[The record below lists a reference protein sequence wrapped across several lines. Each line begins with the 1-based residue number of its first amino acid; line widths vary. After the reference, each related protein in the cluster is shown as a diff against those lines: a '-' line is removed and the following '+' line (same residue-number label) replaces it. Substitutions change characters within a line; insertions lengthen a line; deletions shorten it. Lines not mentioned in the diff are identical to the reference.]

1 MEFKSTLRPSQ
12 IAGTWYTSEPIA
24 LSNQIDNFINDAK
37 VTEEDI
43 HGKVIGLAAPHAGH
57 RFSGKT
63 AGYAY
68 KTIRGDKRDLVVIL
82 SPFHQYFPGDLITT
96 VYQAYSTP
104 LGEIPVDTDALV
116 ELENI
121 LKKSN
126 IPIHQLSNDPEH
138 SLEIQLPF
146 LQRALKVN
154 FKLLPLMIRSRDA
167 HLLEQAAE
175 ALFNVVKD
183 QSFLIIASTDLS
195 HFFPL
200 DIAEVMDAEML
211 RQIKKMN
218 PEGVLSAE
226 KKGSA
231 SACGASAVAV
241 MLWLTKRAGAKEAF
255 ILNYSTSADSTGDKT
270 SVVGYGSAAVTTEKK
285 V

>member
-68 KTIRGDKRDLVVIL
+68 KTIKGDKRDLVVIL

-116 ELENI
+116 ELENT

>member
-1 MEFKSTLRPSQ
+1 MEFKSNSRPSP
-12 IAGTWYTSEPIA
+12 IAGTWYTGEPNA
-24 LSNQIDNFINDAK
+24 LSNQIDSFINDAK

-43 HGKVIGLAAPHAGH
+43 HGKVIGLTAPHAGH

-68 KTIRGDKRDLVVIL
+68 KTIKGDKRDLVVIL

-96 VYQAYSTP
+96 VFQTYSTP
-104 LGEIPVDTDALV
+104 LGEIPVHTDALV
-116 ELENI
+116 ELEKV

-126 IPIHQLSNDPEH
+126 IPIHQINNDPEH

-146 LQRALKVN
+146 LQRALKTD
-154 FKLLPLMIRSRDA
+154 FKLLPLMIRSHDA
-167 HLLEQAAE
+167 HLLKQTAE

-183 QSFLIIASTDLS
+183 QSFVIIASTDLS

-211 RQIKKMN
+211 KRIKQMN

-226 KKGSA
+226 KEGSA

-241 MLWLTKRAGAKEAF
+241 MLWLTKEAGAKETF

-270 SVVGYGSAAVTTEKK
+270 SVVGYGSAAVTI
-285 V
+285 

>member
-1 MEFKSTLRPSQ
+1 MKFKSASRPSQ
-12 IAGTWYTSEPIA
+12 IAGTWYTGEPTA
-24 LSNQIDNFINDAK
+24 LSNQIDTFINNAK
-37 VTEEDI
+37 VSEEDI
-43 HGKVIGLAAPHAGH
+43 RGKVIGLTAPHAGH

-68 KTIRGDKRDLVVIL
+68 KTIKGEKRDLVVIL

-96 VYQAYSTP
+96 AYQAYNTP

-121 LKKSN
+121 LKRSN
-126 IPIHQLSNDPEH
+126 IPIHQIDNDPEH
-138 SLEIQLPF
+138 SIEIQLPF
-146 LQRALKVN
+146 LQRALKEG
-154 FKLLPLMIRSRDA
+154 FKLLPLMIRSHDA
-167 HLLEQAAE
+167 HLLKQTAE
-175 ALFNVVKD
+175 ALFNVIKD

-200 DIAEVMDAEML
+200 DIAEVMDTEML
-211 RQIKKMN
+211 KRIKEMN
-218 PEGVLSAE
+218 PERVLSAE
-226 KKGSA
+226 KEGRA

-241 MLWLTKRAGAKEAF
+241 MLWLTKKAGAKKAY

-270 SVVGYGSAAVTTEKK
+270 SVVGYGSAAVLI
-285 V
+285 

>member
-1 MEFKSTLRPSQ
+1 MEFKSTSRPSP
-12 IAGTWYTSEPIA
+12 IAGTWYTGEPTA
-24 LSNQIDNFINDAK
+24 LSNQIDTFISDANVND
-37 VTEEDI
+37 EDI

-68 KTIRGDKRDLVVIL
+68 KTIKGEKRELVVIL
-82 SPFHQYFPGDLITT
+82 SPFHQYFPGDLIST
-96 VYQAYSTP
+96 VHRTYSTP

-116 ELENI
+116 ELENA
-121 LKKSN
+121 LKKSD
-126 IPIHQLSNDPEH
+126 IPIHQVSNDPEH

-146 LQRALKVN
+146 LQRALKAD
-154 FKLLPLMIRSRDA
+154 FKLLPLMVRSRDA
-167 HLLEQAAE
+167 QLLEQTAE
-175 ALFNVVKD
+175 ALFNVVMD

-211 RQIKKMN
+211 KQIKNMD
-218 PEGVLSAE
+218 PEGVLSVE
-226 KKGSA
+226 KEGRA

-241 MLWLTKRAGAKEAF
+241 MLWLTKKAGAKKAH

-270 SVVGYGSAAVTTEKK
+270 SVVGYGSAAVTL
-285 V
+285 

>member
-1 MEFKSTLRPSQ
+1 MDFKSTSRPSQ
-12 IAGTWYTSEPIA
+12 IAGTWYTGEPTA
-24 LSNQIDNFINDAK
+24 LSNQIDSFVNDAK

-43 HGKVIGLAAPHAGH
+43 HGKVIGLTAPHAGH

-68 KTIRGDKRDLVVIL
+68 KTIKGEKRDLVVIL

-96 VYQAYSTP
+96 GFQAYSTP
-104 LGEIPVDTDALV
+104 LGEIPVDIDALV
-116 ELENI
+116 ELENV
-121 LKKSN
+121 LKKSR
-126 IPIHQLSNDPEH
+126 IPIHQVSNDPEH

-146 LQRALKVN
+146 LQRALKAD

-167 HLLEQAAE
+167 HLLEQTAE

-183 QSFLIIASTDLS
+183 KSFVIIASTDLS

-211 RQIKKMN
+211 KQIKKMD

-226 KKGSA
+226 KDGRA

-241 MLWLTKRAGAKEAF
+241 MLWLTKKVGAKEAF
-255 ILNYSTSADSTGDKT
+255 ILNYSTSADSTGDKM
-270 SVVGYGSAAVTTEKK
+270 SVVGYGSVAVTL
-285 V
+285 

>member
-1 MEFKSTLRPSQ
+1 MEFKSTSRPSP
-12 IAGTWYTSEPIA
+12 IAGTWYTSEPTA
-24 LSNQIDNFINDAK
+24 LSNQIDTFINDAK
-37 VTEEDI
+37 INVEDI
-43 HGKVIGLAAPHAGH
+43 HRKVIGLAAPHAGH

-68 KTIRGDKRDLVVIL
+68 KTIKGEKRDLVVIL
-82 SPFHQYFPGDLITT
+82 SPFHQYFPGDLIST
-96 VYQAYSTP
+96 VYRAYSTP

-116 ELENI
+116 ELENA
-121 LKKSN
+121 LKKSD
-126 IPIHQLSNDPEH
+126 IPIHQVSNDPEH

-146 LQRALKVN
+146 LQRALKAD
-154 FKLLPLMIRSRDA
+154 FKLLPLMVRSRDTQ
-167 HLLEQAAE
+167 LLEQTAE

-211 RQIKKMN
+211 KQIKKMD
-218 PEGVLSAE
+218 PEGVLSVE
-226 KKGSA
+226 KEGRA

-241 MLWLTKRAGAKEAF
+241 MLWLTKKAGAKKAH

-270 SVVGYGSAAVTTEKK
+270 SVVGYGSAAVTL
-285 V
+285 

>member
-1 MEFKSTLRPSQ
+1 MEFKSTSRPSP
-12 IAGTWYTSEPIA
+12 IAGTWYTGEPTA
-24 LSNQIDNFINDAK
+24 LSNQIDSFINDAK
-37 VTEEDI
+37 VTKEDI

-68 KTIRGDKRDLVVIL
+68 KTIKGEKRDLVVIL

-96 VYQAYSTP
+96 NFQAYETP
-104 LGEIPVDTDALV
+104 LGEIPVDTGALV
-116 ELENI
+116 ELEKA
-121 LKKSN
+121 LKKKN
-126 IPIHQLSNDPEH
+126 IPIHQVSNDQEH

-146 LQRALKVN
+146 LQRALKAD
-154 FKLLPLMIRSRDA
+154 FKLLPLMVRSGDA
-167 HLLEQAAE
+167 HLLEQTAE

-183 QSFLIIASTDLS
+183 QSYVIIASTDLS

-211 RQIKKMN
+211 KQIKKMN
-218 PEGVLSAE
+218 PGGVLSAE
-226 KKGSA
+226 KEGRA

-241 MLWLTKRAGAKEAF
+241 MLWLAKKAGAKEAF

-270 SVVGYGSAAVTTEKK
+270 SVVGYGSAAVTL
-285 V
+285 